1 MRSVDESG
9 CGLSGGCLIGTGS
22 VGRGAGSLSGCCS
35 NGSNS

>member
-1 MRSVDESG
+1 MDESG
-9 CGLSGGCLIGTGS
+9 CGLSGDDLIGTGL